1 MSRSFR
7 LSPFSSLA
15 AVAAAARDVPLAGD
29 SLDLRLGAPLTAGL
43 HEAFA
48 APEERGPGLGFAVM
62 LALRTRAE
70 GPILWVREA
79 TASRDTRLHGWGLGE
94 LGCDPARLLL
104 VEAKGVVAMLRAARE
119 AMGCAAVAA
128 VIMESQGR
136 LPALDLTAS
145 RRLHLAAME
154 AGVLAVCLRHA
165 AEPAPS
171 AALTRW
177 QVAAAPSSPLAALA
191 PGLPRLALTLL
202 RRRGG
207 MAGLEI
213 HVEWDRDRRA
223 FTAPGQTH
231 PGAVPAALPGR
242 AVAAPVAAVGR
253 RAA

>member
-7 LSPFSSLA
+7 LSPLSRLGSV
-15 AVAAAARDVPLAGD
+15 AVEAQPSPSFGD
-29 SLDLRLGAPLTAGL
+29 GLDLRLGASLAAGL

-62 LALRTRAE
+62 LALRARTQ
-70 GPILWVREA
+70 GPILWVRESVA
-79 TASRDTRLHGWGLGE
+79 GRDTRLNGWGLSE

-104 VEAKGVVAMLRAARE
+104 VETKGAVAMLRAARE
-119 AMGCAAVAA
+119 AMSCAAVAA
-128 VIMESQGR
+128 VIMESQGC
-136 LPALDLTAS
+136 LPALDLTAT
-145 RRLHLAAME
+145 RRLHLAAVE
-154 AGVLAVCLRHA
+154 AGVLAVSLRHA

-207 MAGLEI
+207 LAGLEI
-213 HVEWDRDRRA
+213 LVEWDRDRRA
-223 FTAPGQTH
+223 FSAPGKTH
-231 PGAVPAALPGR
+231 SGAVPAALPGR
-242 AVAAPVAAVGR
+242 AVAASVAAIGR